1 MEKEGRGGG
10 EHEMEGGRRREE
22 YLPVESNDH
31 RAIHP
36 YVRRDPMMMRLIL
49 QS

>member
-1 MEKEGRGGG
+1 MKKEGKREG

-22 YLPVESNDH
+22 CLPIESNDH

-36 YVRRDPMMMRLIL
+36 YVRRDPMMMRLI
-49 QS
+49 